1 MEMARIYFK
10 NPIFWLNTFDSIH
23 ENMTN
28 CFNRGIT
35 NPKTNP
41 QWFTQVITCLLPKC
55 NETNIP
61 KNYRPITCLSTIY
74 KILALIVTERSYKF
88 LDANNIIPSEQKRYK
103 TRSSCCKDQL
113 LIKKMLLENNRSCHR
128 NLSTG
133 WIDYRK
139 AFDSVP
145 YTWVLKVLQMY
156 KISSTIINFLTTSMK
171 QWKTNLCPNH
181 SQGSTICE
189 NIKSKCGIF
198 RVTHCL
204 PSFSVWH

>member
-1 MEMARIYFK
+1 MARIYSK
-10 NPIFWLNTFDSIH
+10 VPIFWLNTFDSIH

-28 CFNRGIT
+28 CFNRGTT

-171 QWKTNLCPNH
+171 Q
-181 SQGSTICE
+181 
-189 NIKSKCGIF
+189 
-198 RVTHCL
+198 
-204 PSFSVWH
+204 